1 MQAERE
7 NIIAKTKKYQED
19 IFGKRYTSASMARI
33 HFPVDVLEKI
43 MKWCKSNKNMLII
56 LGAPGTGKTYFCA
69 ALTMWS
75 LNCHES
81 RRYCNE
87 TKFLAYLRE
96 AIDKGHDFVHRLK
109 EIIDNELFI
118 FDDLGSQAP
127 NEWRTGVIFD
137 LIDER
142 YSSLRPTVITSNLTK
157 SEIMDQYGERI
168 ASRLFSKANTVI
180 EMHDGFDLR
189 QSEIEK

>member
-1 MQAERE
+1 
-7 NIIAKTKKYQED
+7 
-19 IFGKRYTSASMARI
+19 MARI